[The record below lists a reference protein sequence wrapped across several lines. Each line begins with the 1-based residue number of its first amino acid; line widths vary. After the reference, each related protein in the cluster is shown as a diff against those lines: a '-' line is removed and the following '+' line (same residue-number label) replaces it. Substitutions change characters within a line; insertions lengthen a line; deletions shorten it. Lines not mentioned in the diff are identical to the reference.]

1 MKLEKAE
8 DVSEIIK
15 EIVLKLE
22 LEHIDFERIICFR
35 SFGSSSDAHAR
46 IYSMPKIWQK
56 ALGIEPCY
64 VIEVLSEKFDKFSEE
79 EKEKTLLHELLHI
92 PKNFSGA
99 LLSHKTV
106 HFDGKGGHKTR
117 RIDSR
122 LVNKLWKKMKG

>member
-1 MKLEKAE
+1 MKTEKAD
-8 DVSEIIK
+8 DVFEKIR

-22 LEHIDFERIICFR
+22 LGHINPERIKCFR
-35 SFGSSSDAHAR
+35 SFGSTSNAHAR

-64 VIEVLSEKFDKFSEE
+64 VIEVLSEKWDKMDEG
-79 EKEKTLLHELLHI
+79 EKERTLIHELMHI
-92 PKNFSGA
+92 PNNFSGA
-99 LLSHKTV
+99 LLSHKAV

-122 LVNKLWKKMKG
+122 LVNKLWKKMKE